1 MIPVRQFLSSSRP
14 VVWFLVRL
22 TAVALLV
29 WWINHS
35 GYTEGAH
42 DKDLE
47 WSAKWDKQSAELA
60 TARADAEIAAR
71 KAEQRRQADIDRV
84 RQDAEQQI
92 ANAERDAAVADA
104 AAVGLREQA
113 RRLALRESKCASNSG
128 TAQSGDAAG
137 QPAVVLADL
146 LGRADARAGE
156 LARAYDR
163 ARASGL
169 ACQRAYLSLTNPD

>member
-1 MIPVRQFLSSSRP
+1 MMYALFRRILPYLLALAGSLACLWLAYSHGASV
-14 VVWFLVRL
+14 
-22 TAVALLV
+22 TA
-29 WWINHS
+29 
-35 GYTEGAH
+35 TEWQG
-42 DKDLE
+42 
-47 WSAKWDKQSAELA
+47 KWDKQATELA
-60 TARADAEIAAR
+60 TARADAVNAAR
-71 KAEQRRQADIDRV
+71 EAEQRRQADMDKV

-113 RRLALRESKCASNSG
+113 ARLAKRASQCASHSG
-128 TAQSGDAAG
+128 TAQSGAAAG
-137 QPAVVLADL
+137 QPAVVLAEL

-169 ACQRAYLSLTNPD
+169 ACQRAYLSLTSPH